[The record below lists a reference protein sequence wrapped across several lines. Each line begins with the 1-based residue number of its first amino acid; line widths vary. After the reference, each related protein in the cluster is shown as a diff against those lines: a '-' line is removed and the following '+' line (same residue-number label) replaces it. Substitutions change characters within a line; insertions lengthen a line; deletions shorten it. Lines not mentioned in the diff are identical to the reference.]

1 MVHRSNSESSPV
13 SAPSPQPQRQRGPAA
28 RAVGSYVPRLTQ
40 KAMQKYGF
48 STAALL
54 TDWAAIVGKD
64 MAAYTSPQKL
74 VWPRAPE
81 VYGET
86 PAEQAGRPGATLF
99 LKVEAARAL
108 DIEYKRA
115 QIVERINGYFG
126 YRAVAELRIQQ
137 APIAPLA
144 PSKPRDVIAPK
155 ARVAGPG
162 VDLGGIRDEGLRAAL
177 ERLQQGIAKR

>member
-1 MVHRSNSESSPV
+1 MVHRSNTESSPV
-13 SAPSPQPQRQRGPAA
+13 AAPSPQPQRQRGVMA

-64 MAAYTSPQKL
+64 IAAHTSPLKL
-74 VWPRAPE
+74 TWPRAPE

-86 PAEQAGRPGATLF
+86 PAEQAGRPGATL
-99 LKVEAARAL
+99 LIKVEAARAL

-137 APIAPLA
+137 APIAPLQSA
-144 PSKPRDVIAPK
+144 TPREVVGGN
-155 ARVAGPG
+155 ARSARPR
-162 VDLGGIRDEGLRAAL
+162 VDLGGITDERLRAAL

>member
-1 MVHRSNSESSPV
+1 MVHRSKIESSPV
-13 SAPSPQPQRQRGPAA
+13 SAPSAQPQRQRGVTA
-28 RAVGSYVPRLTQ
+28 RAVGSFVPRLTQ

-54 TDWAAIVGKD
+54 TDWSTIVGRE
-64 MAAYTSPQKL
+64 MAAYTSPLKL

-86 PAEQAGRPGATLF
+86 PAAQSGRPGATLF

-126 YRAVAELRIQQ
+126 YRAVGDLRIVQ
-137 APIAPLA
+137 APIAPRDT
-144 PSKPRDVIAPK
+144 PRDVLTRKPSTSVQPSPELAAIA
-155 ARVAGPG
+155 
-162 VDLGGIRDEGLRAAL
+162 DEPLKAAL
-177 ERLQQGIAKR
+177 ARLQANLKR

>member
-1 MVHRSNSESSPV
+1 MVHRSKIESSPV
-13 SAPSPQPQRQRGPAA
+13 SAPSAQPQRQRGVTA
-28 RAVGSYVPRLTQ
+28 RSVGSFVPRLTQ

-54 TDWAAIVGKD
+54 TDWPTIVGRE
-64 MAAYTSPQKL
+64 MAAYTSPLKL

-86 PAEQAGRPGATLF
+86 PAAQSGRPGATLF

-144 PSKPRDVIAPK
+144 PSKPRDVVAPK
-155 ARVAGPG
+155 TRAARPG

-177 ERLQQGIAKR
+177 ERLQLGIARR

>member
-1 MVHRSNSESSPV
+1 M
-13 SAPSPQPQRQRGPAA
+13 A
-28 RAVGSYVPRLTQ
+28 RTVGSYVPRLTQ

-64 MAAYTSPQKL
+64 LAVHTAPLKL
-74 VWPRAPE
+74 VWSRAPE

-86 PAEQAGRPGATLF
+86 PAVHAGRPGATLF
-99 LKVEAARAL
+99 VKVEAARAL

-115 QIVERINGYFG
+115 QIIERINGFFG

-137 APIAPLA
+137 DPIAPLA
-144 PSKPRDVIAPK
+144 PATPRAVVSGNGRTP
-155 ARVAGPG
+155 RPSL
-162 VDLGGIRDEGLRAAL
+162 DLANIGDDRLRAAL
-177 ERLQQGIAKR
+177 ERLQLGITKR